1 MTIRRSEPKPDCGIC
16 KGFGFFMVSRDPDID
31 AECVCTEPSEPTA
44 AEKIDTFAK
53 SAGINLMPWQR
64 ELATKLLDGEHATL
78 AVLAV
83 GRRGGLR
90 TVRRVVE
97 GARYV

>member
-1 MTIRRSEPKPDCGIC
+1 MTPRSEPKPDCTYCRGVGIIS
-16 KGFGFFMVSRDPDID
+16 VSKDPDLD
-31 AECVCTEPSEPTA
+31 ADCVCTDPVEQSA
-44 AEKIDTFAK
+44 AEKVDGFAK
-53 SAGINLMPWQR
+53 SVGIHLMSWQR
-64 ELATKLLDGEHATL
+64 DLAVRLLDGEHATL

-83 GRRGGLR
+83 GRGGGLR

>member
-1 MTIRRSEPKPDCGIC
+1 MTIHRSEPKKDCPFC
-16 KGFGFFMVSRDPDID
+16 KGVGLVMVCRDPDLEAD
-31 AECVCTEPSEPTA
+31 CVCTDPPEPTT
-44 AEKIDTFAK
+44 AEKVDAFAQSIGID
-53 SAGINLMPWQR
+53 LMPWQR
-64 ELATKLLDGEHATL
+64 ELAIALLSGEHTAL
-78 AVLAV
+78 SVLAV

>member
-1 MTIRRSEPKPDCGIC
+1 MTLRSDPKLDCGIC
-16 KGFGFFMVSRDPDID
+16 RGVGVMMVSRDPDIEAD
-31 AECVCTEPSEPTA
+31 CVCTDPPDPTA
-44 AEKIDTFAK
+44 TEKVDAFAQA
-53 SAGINLMPWQR
+53 AGIELMQWQR
-64 ELATKLLDGEHATL
+64 DLAVSLLSGEHAAL

-90 TVRRVVE
+90 TVRRVME

>member
-1 MTIRRSEPKPDCGIC
+1 MTLRSEPQPDCTYCHGSGIIS
-16 KGFGFFMVSRDPDID
+16 VSKDPDLID
-31 AECVCTEPSEPTA
+31 DCVCTDPPEMSA
-44 AEKIDTFAK
+44 AERVDAFAR
-53 SAGINLMPWQR
+53 SAGIELMPWQR
-64 ELATKLLDGEHATL
+64 DLAVNLLGGDPVVRS
-78 AVLAV
+78 VLAV

>member
-1 MTIRRSEPKPDCGIC
+1 MTRRSEPKPDCGIC
-16 KGFGFFMVSRDPDID
+16 QGFGFVMVSRDPDLEAD
-31 AECVCTEPSEPTA
+31 CVCTDPPEPTP
-44 AEKIDTFAK
+44 AEKVDAFAR
-53 SAGINLMPWQR
+53 SIGVELMPWQR
-64 ELATKLLDGEHATL
+64 ELAITLLSGEHTAL
-78 AVLAV
+78 SVLAV